1 MPKYRLNYKNKNIII
16 ESKKALSEKK
26 LNKLAKNYCK
36 KKYGIVIE
44 NFIMSSDDKNDIMF
58 VLILNGE
65 EDVIHVN
72 DYNSYEDLLESI
84 FEGFY
89 DGESNIVVG
98 EIING
103 PQWLK
108 NMITTSSTDMLRPE
122 LFNYAKEWI
131 SFDDEE
137 KDKVDGFI
145 ELNYIE
151 ESESLEEVLSYAEDY
166 FVADINDQHGNT
178 IQDKFRNWVMEVEG
192 DDHDEYGNY
201 IPRNWDSVV
210 RDYDIQYDVSS
221 NGMVFKRH

>member
-1 MPKYRLNYKNKNIII
+1 M
-16 ESKKALSEKK
+16 
-26 LNKLAKNYCK
+26 
-36 KKYGIVIE
+36 
-44 NFIMSSDDKNDIMF
+44 
-58 VLILNGE
+58 
-65 EDVIHVN
+65 
-72 DYNSYEDLLESI
+72 ESI
-84 FEGFY
+84 FDGFY
-89 DGESNIVVG
+89 DGESIIVVS

-108 NMITTSSTDMLRPE
+108 DMITTSSTDMLRPE

-151 ESESLEEVLSYAEDY
+151 ESESLEEVLSCAEDC
-166 FVADINDQHGNT
+166 FVADISNQYGDT

-201 IPRNWDSVV
+201 MPRNWDSDV
-210 RDYDIQYDVSS
+210 RDYDMKYDVST
-221 NGMVFKRH
+221 NGMVYGF